1 MSAKKQTGT
10 INSDSDNAVSEI
22 RIAVSDVAR
31 EITIQ
36 SALAQTEI
44 LDRVNKAL
52 SANAAVVFDDVR
64 GRQFLIP
71 AQKIG
76 VIEIGDATER
86 KVGFTNS

>member
-1 MSAKKQTGT
+1 MLFRS
-10 INSDSDNAVSEI
+10 NAVSEI

-36 SALAQTEI
+36 SALAQAEI

-52 SANAAVVFDDVR
+52 SANSAVVFDDVR

-76 VIEIGDATER
+76 VIEIGDATEQ